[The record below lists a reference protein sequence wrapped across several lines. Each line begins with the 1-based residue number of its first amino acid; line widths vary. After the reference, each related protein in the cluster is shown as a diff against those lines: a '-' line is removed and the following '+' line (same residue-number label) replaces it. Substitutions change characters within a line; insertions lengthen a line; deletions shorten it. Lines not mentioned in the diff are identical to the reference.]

1 MLRGCMQRHTI
12 KCNFFSR
19 DAYVIQVT
27 VGRVYHPMKLL
38 VLILVFLGQVALDSV
53 VTKAQC
59 DVGETCFSNKL
70 VYERKQLPRAKL
82 SGRR

>member
-27 VGRVYHPMKLL
+27 VGRVYHPMKLM
-38 VLILVFLGQVALDSV
+38 LILAFLDQVVLDSV
-53 VTKAQC
+53 VTK
-59 DVGETCFSNKL
+59 DLHNVNVSIVIRSVVTK
-70 VYERKQLPRAKL
+70 
-82 SGRR
+82 